1 MRIMAAP
8 NSTGQEARNCSII
21 TPVACWRFARFWNSY
36 RCKPA
41 KEAST
46 MALRVMAASV
56 EASSARA
63 FLRIPETLPGPSQRS
78 SQVQFTF
85 LCERITREE
94 CRSQCRCSGRR
105 TPPQNLALMR
115 RPATREPPTE
125 TQRLEPSKGDGL
137 SRLKL
142 SADRRANRGGA
153 STARKRI
160 ANYARRRRDAWPR
173 GVIDSIITA
182 KSQQMKV
189 AGARVLGGGLE
200 ASIRAAGESES
211 LQRFSRP
218 FSS

>member
-1 MRIMAAP
+1 
-8 NSTGQEARNCSII
+8 
-21 TPVACWRFARFWNSY
+21 
-36 RCKPA
+36 
-41 KEAST
+41 
-46 MALRVMAASV
+46 
-56 EASSARA
+56 
-63 FLRIPETLPGPSQRS
+63 
-78 SQVQFTF
+78 
-85 LCERITREE
+85 
-94 CRSQCRCSGRR
+94 
-105 TPPQNLALMR
+105 MR